1 MKSNRSA
8 IARIEWALLCD
19 RAFLDRHE
27 RVSVIGVA
35 THFPVPSLPL
45 VIHKIRMVAKV
56 IGVRPGDTIEV
67 GVAMSTPRGEWTQPM
82 PSGFDVEQAGEYL
95 FVTLHEVPLAE
106 AGTHRFALGLGQHEV
121 IVEIPVTVIS
131 RPTRIRVH

>member
-1 MKSNRSA
+1 MKANKSA

-19 RAFLDRHE
+19 RAFLDRQE

-45 VIHKIRMVAKV
+45 VIHRIMMVAKL
-56 IGVRPGDTIEV
+56 IGVRPGDKMEV
-67 GVAMSTPRGEWTQPM
+67 GVAMSTPRGGWTQPM

-106 AGTHRFALGLGQHEV
+106 AGTPRFALGLGHHEV
-121 IVEIPVTVIS
+121 VVEIPVTVIS
-131 RPTRIRVH
+131 RPAGVCVH